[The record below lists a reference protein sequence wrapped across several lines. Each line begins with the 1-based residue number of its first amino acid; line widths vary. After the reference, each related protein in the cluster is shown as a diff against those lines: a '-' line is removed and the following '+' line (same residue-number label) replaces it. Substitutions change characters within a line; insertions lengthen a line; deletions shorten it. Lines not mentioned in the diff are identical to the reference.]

1 VVIVG
6 LLILLVVAVIVIATV
21 ARGGDP
27 TSIDLGAFVIRTSF
41 TGVFVAGALTL
52 LLGLLGVMVLLSGL
66 RRSRRRRAEV
76 HELRDRAGAK
86 GRSEGGS
93 RKSAPEQATS
103 ATRASQGPPPA
114 AGTEEPRRQ
123 PRDADESFDSAP
135 RDH

>member
-1 VVIVG
+1 MVIVG
-6 LLILLVVAVIVIATV
+6 LLILLVVAAIVIATI

-27 TSIDLGAFVIRTSF
+27 TSIDLGAFVIRTNF

-52 LLGLLGVMVLLSGL
+52 LLGVLGVMVLLSGL
-66 RRSRRRRAEV
+66 RRSRRRRAEM

-86 GRSEGGS
+86 NTAPASARDSSADETSRS
-93 RKSAPEQATS
+93 
-103 ATRASQGPPPA
+103 TRASQGSPSVRPSAPHQ
-114 AGTEEPRRQ
+114 G